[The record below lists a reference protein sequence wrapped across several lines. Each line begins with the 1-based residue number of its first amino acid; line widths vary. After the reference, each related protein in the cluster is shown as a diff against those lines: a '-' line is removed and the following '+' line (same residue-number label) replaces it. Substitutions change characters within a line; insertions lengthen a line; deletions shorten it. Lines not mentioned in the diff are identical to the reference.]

1 MPNPY
6 AQQSA
11 RSAALDEMFS
21 GLPTYD
27 PSKSGASN
35 TDFEILAALKRI
47 EEKLNQPQ
55 SLIITGAEVE
65 RIIKSLKET
74 T

>member
-1 MPNPY
+1 M
-6 AQQSA
+6 
-11 RSAALDEMFS
+11 DEMVS

-27 PSKSGASN
+27 PSKSGVSN

-65 RIIKSLKET
+65 RIIKSLKEQP
-74 T
+74 